1 MIKKI
6 LSVLFVLTMIIS
18 VFAGL
23 DFTLPTASAVQIIK
37 SGDYEYTVNDNNEIT
52 IKNYL
57 GNDREV
63 SIPSEING
71 MPVTEIGEYS
81 FNGFKRYAENNSG
94 FENHPNEWNN
104 KRIRKI
110 SVPSTVRKICDNA
123 FGNMDRLSE
132 VVLVEGLETIE
143 MHAFLNCPKLKKI
156 ELPDSLAVFSLS
168 SFEETAVE
176 EAVLGSNTKKLVLDV
191 ETESKIKKI
200 ICNADEISFG
210 TVQFE
215 GNSALEEIVI
225 NGNVRYGFRNKK
237 TPIKRIICNGEVSF
251 YSVLD
256 FKTAGFDFISDAEGY
271 NVVFSKIESDR
282 RTTYDTDSFRYYLND
297 KNEAVISRYIGG
309 ESNVTVPS
317 HLDGHAVTAIA
328 PLAFACMKEGGL
340 FADDRYIAEN
350 LLVSVSLPETVRTI
364 GKFAFAKNLSLE
376 EIRIQSGVEMIPSEC
391 FFGCES
397 LNGIILPET
406 IKMLGDFA
414 FAKNLSLEEITFPSG
429 VGKIPEGCFSECETL
444 KEIILPETVT
454 EIGDRA
460 FENCKKLER
469 AEMQSVVKTGKSSFG
484 YCKALSDVVYTEKLK
499 EVGSASFC
507 NCNLTGIL
515 DLSSV
520 ERIGS
525 YAFDGTNI
533 TKAVLND
540 NLEKLES
547 SVFRNCTLLEEV
559 NYPSKLVSI
568 GDSCFSYSGINK
580 AVFSEGLKEIGAF
593 AFHNCKELY
602 ILELPHSLEKIGNF
616 AFEKT
621 LVEIVVIH
629 ENLELIGYCAFGY
642 CKELEILYFNAK
654 NCMVEF
660 YDNSEVDLD
669 YDDLANAS
677 PFLGCNLREIYLGE
691 GITAIGGNV
700 APYGT
705 FENCSS
711 LESVIIPDTVS
722 EIGTAA
728 FKNCSSLETA
738 VISGSVTEIADDAFD
753 GCDNLTIVCFKE
765 SFVYTYAKANGIKVS
780 TFIVAPIPNQTY
792 TGYEIEPDVK
802 VSYSG
807 DDLYKNIDFSVS
819 YANNINA
826 GKADVTVKGKGD
838 YKNFSNKVKFTIVTK
853 NISSATI
860 AAIPEQAF
868 TGSAVTPELIVTDGT
883 KLLCE
888 NKDYT
893 AAYTNN
899 KNEGTATV
907 KITGTGNYS
916 GSISTEFQIVN
927 MDGTENFFS
936 ILLTEIRLFFAKLES
951 FFAEF
956 FSFK

>member
-1 MIKKI
+1 MKRKI
-6 LSVLFVLTMIIS
+6 LSYILILSLVIS
-18 VFAGL
+18 AFAGF
-23 DFTLPTASAVQIIK
+23 DFTLPTAFAVQIYQ
-37 SGDYEYTVNDNNEIT
+37 SGDYEYTVNNNEIT

-71 MPVTEIGEYS
+71 MTVTKIGEYS
-81 FNGFKRYAENNSG
+81 FNGFKRYKEDCSG
-94 FENHPNEWNN
+94 FENHPNECNN

-110 SVPSTVRKICDNA
+110 SVPSTVRKICNNA

-132 VVLVEGLETIE
+132 VVLVEGLETIAE
-143 MHAFLNCPKLKKI
+143 HAFVNCPKLKKI
-156 ELPDSLAVFSLS
+156 KLPDSLATFSLS

-176 EAVLGSNTKKLVLDV
+176 EVVLGSNTKELALNVT
-191 ETESKIKKI
+191 TESKVKKI
-200 ICNADEISFG
+200 ICNADEISFVQ
-210 TVQFE
+210 VQFE
-215 GNSALEEIVI
+215 GSSALEEIVI
-225 NGNVRYGFRNKK
+225 NGKLAGGFSNRK
-237 TPIKRIICNGEVSF
+237 TPIKRIICNGEVS
-251 YSVLD
+251 YYPVLRM
-256 FKTAGFDFISDAEGY
+256 KSAGFDFISDAEGN

-282 RTTYDTDSFRYYLND
+282 RTTYDTDSFRYYLNEN
-297 KNEAVISRYIGG
+297 NEAVISRYIGG
-309 ESNVTVPS
+309 GSNVTVPS
-317 HLDGHAVTAIA
+317 HLDGHKVTAIA
-328 PLAFACMKEGGL
+328 PLAFSCMKKGGL

-350 LLVSVSLPETVRTI
+350 LLVSVSLPETIRTI
-364 GKFAFAKNLSLE
+364 GKFAFANNLSLE
-376 EIRIQSGVEMIPSEC
+376 EISIPSGVETIPAEC
-391 FFGCES
+391 FYGCES
-397 LNGIILPET
+397 LNG
-406 IKMLGDFA
+406 
-414 FAKNLSLEEITFPSG
+414 
-429 VGKIPEGCFSECETL
+429 
-444 KEIILPETVT
+444 IILPETVT

-469 AEMQSVVKTGKSSFG
+469 AEIQNVVKIGNSAFG
-484 YCKALSDVVYTEKLK
+484 YCKALSDVIYTEKLK
-499 EVGSASFC
+499 EAGSASFY
-507 NCNLTGIL
+507 NCNLTGTL

-520 ERIGS
+520 EKIGS
-525 YAFDGTNI
+525 YAFDGTKI
-533 TKAVLND
+533 TKAILND

-547 SVFRNCTLLEEV
+547 SVFRSCTFLEEV

-568 GDSCFSYSGINK
+568 GDSCFSDSGINK
-580 AVFSEGLKEIGAF
+580 AVFGEGLKEIGAF

-629 ENLELIGYCAFGY
+629 ENLEFIGYCAFGY

-654 NCMVEF
+654 NCKVEF

-677 PFLGCNLREIYLGE
+677 PFLGCNLKEIHLGE

-711 LESVIIPDTVS
+711 LESIIIPDTVS
-722 EIGTAA
+722 EIGTAT

-738 VISGSVTEIADDAFD
+738 VIPGSVTEIADDAFD
-753 GCDNLTIVCFKE
+753 GCDNLTIVCFKD
-765 SFVYTYAKANGIKVS
+765 SYVYAYAQANGIKVS

-792 TGYEIEPDVK
+792 TGYEIEPEVS
-802 VSYSG
+802 VSYS
-807 DDLYKNIDFSVS
+807 DDALHKNVDFSVS

-826 GKADVTVKGKGD
+826 GKADVTIKGKGD

-860 AAIPEQAF
+860 AAIPDQSF
-868 TGSAVTPELIVTDGT
+868 TGSDVTPELIVTDGT

-888 NKDYT
+888 NKEYIAT
-893 AAYTNN
+893 YSNN
-899 KNEGTATV
+899 KKEGTATV

-916 GSISTEFQIVN
+916 GSMSTEFQIVN
-927 MDGTENFFS
+927 MNGTESFFS
-936 ILLTEIRLFFAKLES
+936 RLLFEIKLFFAKILAY
-951 FFAEF
+951 FTDI
-956 FSFK
+956 FSF